1 MTPPA
6 VSDNMFETHHGKEQ
20 QRFVALER
28 LIMTLV
34 ARHGEQ
40 TLTVEGEDGAEA
52 QSTIAQYVHSELATD
67 GLTFRASL
75 YARMLADIVER
86 VGTEGFS
93 ISKYLLNNPQ
103 LDISREAVNLLSEQ
117 YQLSKGQVMASEQ
130 ETAAESV
137 VHLMFDYKYA
147 IVGDEL
153 RRISTMLADPSVVND
168 SDKCQ
173 EVMNQYAIL
182 SDIQRRLAKQ
192 LGERVFLK

>member
-1 MTPPA
+1 
-6 VSDNMFETHHGKEQ
+6 MFETHHGKEQ

-67 GLTFRASL
+67 GLTFRSSL

-93 ISKYLLNNPQ
+93 ISKFLLNNPQ